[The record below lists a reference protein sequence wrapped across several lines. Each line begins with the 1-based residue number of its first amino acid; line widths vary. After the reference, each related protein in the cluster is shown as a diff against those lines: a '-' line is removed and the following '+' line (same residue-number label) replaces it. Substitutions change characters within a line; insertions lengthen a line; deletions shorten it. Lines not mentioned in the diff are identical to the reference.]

1 MYAVIKT
8 GGKQYRV
15 AEGET
20 LRVEKLDVEQGG
32 SVDFDQ
38 VLMVGN
44 GDDIKIGAPVLA
56 GSNVSAEIVRHGK
69 SKKVTAV
76 KFRRRK
82 NYRREFGHRQQFT
95 EIKIT
100 SISAG

>member
-15 AEGET
+15 AEGDT
-20 LRVEKLDVEQGG
+20 LRVEKLDVEQGTT
-32 SVDFDQ
+32 VDFDQ
-38 VLMVGN
+38 VLMVNN
-44 GDDIKIGAPVLA
+44 GGEVKIGTPVVA
-56 GSNVSAEIVRHGK
+56 GASVTAEVVAHGK

-100 SISAG
+100 GISAG

>member
-20 LRVEKLDVEQGG
+20 LRVEKLNAEQGAT
-32 SVDFDQ
+32 VDFDQ
-38 VLMVGN
+38 VLMVSN
-44 GDDIKIGAPVLA
+44 GGDVQIGAPVLA
-56 GSNVSAEIVRHGK
+56 GSSVSAEVVRHGK

-100 SISAG
+100 GITAG